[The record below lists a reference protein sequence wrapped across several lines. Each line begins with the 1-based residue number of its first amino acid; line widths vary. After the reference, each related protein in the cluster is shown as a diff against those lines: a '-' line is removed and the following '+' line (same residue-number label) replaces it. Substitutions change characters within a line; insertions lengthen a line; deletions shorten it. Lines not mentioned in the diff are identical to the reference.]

1 MTQIKVEMT
10 FDSVE
15 ALLQYFSQAPVQTT
29 PAPTTGNPTPSV
41 LLPHTTSAAI
51 RSYSDREA
59 LTLPISMPSQSQT
72 VTASL
77 APNPPQQE
85 QDIAS
90 AVRGALDAMLQRLPS
105 GTGAAKAHE
114 ILNKY
119 GYKRTRDVADPAKA
133 QSIIA
138 EFKAA

>member
-10 FDSVE
+10 FNSVE
-15 ALLQYFSQAPVQTT
+15 ALLQYFCPTQDTVPTAPIALMPNTT
-29 PAPTTGNPTPSV
+29 AAAATIPN
-41 LLPHTTSAAI
+41 LPNS
-51 RSYSDREA
+51 
-59 LTLPISMPSQSQT
+59 
-72 VTASL
+72 
-77 APNPPQQE
+77 PPQQE

-119 GYKRTRDVADPAKA
+119 GYKRTRDVADPVKA

>member
-15 ALLQYFSQAPVQTT
+15 ALLQYFSQQKFANQAAPV
-29 PAPTTGNPTPSV
+29 
-41 LLPHTTSAAI
+41 I

-59 LTLPISMPSQSQT
+59 LMANLAISTPSQSQT
-72 VTASL
+72 VAATIV
-77 APNPPQQE
+77 PNPPQQE

-119 GYKRTRDVADPAKA
+119 GYKRTRDVADVAKA

>member
-1 MTQIKVEMT
+1 MAQIKVEMT
-10 FDSVE
+10 FNSVE
-15 ALLQYFSQAPVQTT
+15 ALLQYFSQVPTQGVVGA
-29 PAPTTGNPTPSV
+29 APTT
-41 LLPHTTSAAI
+41 I

-59 LTLPISMPSQSQT
+59 LANLAISMPSQSQT
-72 VTASL
+72 ATATIV
-77 APNPPQQE
+77 PNPPQQE

-119 GYKRTRDVADPAKA
+119 GYKRTRDVNDPAKA